1 MTKAGQIRLTDT
13 AVKALKCPPGKRDCL
28 VFDDRIPG
36 FGVRVMASGVKTF
49 LLQYQLGGRG
59 GRRERYAIG
68 RHMETRIVDGAPVV
82 VTAAWARAEAERA
95 RGLVRDGRS
104 PNTARASAPKQR
116 LYTFGRLVD
125 DWRAEALTRASL
137 RYRDEAP
144 ASIRRFFAELLPRAA
159 SSLVRAQVREI
170 VQAHAPGAPIGTRRA
185 VSAAR
190 AAFNWALN
198 ERDLKAAGNPFERVN
213 RGTEESRQR
222 VLTDAELGEAW
233 RAALALAP
241 PFGPFVQLL
250 ILTLQRRSE
259 LAGMRWDE
267 LAPDFSVWTLP
278 AARAKNSEAH
288 LVHLVEAAR
297 EVLRRLPRG
306 AGSPLVFPA
315 TRSRLG
321 ARAAGGSAARPISGF
336 SDAKERLLAQIR
348 AERAQRRGLPLAETP
363 APDWRFHD
371 LRRTGVTMMAR
382 LGISPTVADRIL
394 NHVEQRKATTIAEVY
409 QRHQFLPEREA
420 AMEIWAAHVLRV
432 AAATAPETEAPRRG

>member
-28 VFDDRIPG
+28 VFDDRIAG

-59 GRRERYAIG
+59 GRRERYVIG
-68 RHMETRIVDGAPVV
+68 RHMETRIADGAAVV

-104 PNTARASAPKQR
+104 PKTARVGAPKQR
-116 LYTFGRLVD
+116 VYTLAQLVE
-125 DWRAEALTRASL
+125 DWRAGALVRASP

-144 ASIRRFFAELLPRAA
+144 ASIRRFFAPLLPCAA

-170 VQAHAPGAPIGTRRA
+170 VQGHASSAPIGTRRA

-198 ERDLKAAGNPFERVN
+198 ERDLKAAANPFERVN
-213 RGTEESRQR
+213 RGTEDSRQR

-233 RAALALAP
+233 RAARALAP
-241 PFGPFVQLL
+241 PFGAFVQLL

-288 LVHLVEAAR
+288 LVHLVDAAR

-321 ARAAGGSAARPISGF
+321 AGTARPISGF
-336 SDAKERLLAQIR
+336 SDVKERLLEQIR
-348 AERAQRRGLPLAETP
+348 AERARRRNSPLAETP
-363 APDWRFHD
+363 VPDWRFHD

-382 LGISPTVADRIL
+382 LGISPAVADRIL

-432 AAATAPETEAPRRG
+432 AGADAPDAEAPRQG